1 MPLTFKELKEF
12 TVQQLATLKKEYEP
26 MRGKTIS
33 IDNAK
38 KLSNKLDVLTKD
50 MLKKLANANIPFVST
65 SASSKLVTKHRMNPA
80 DIKETIN
87 LEEADELQQEACW
100 TGYKQVGFKKSG
112 RTGKRVP
119 NCVPESVVKEM
130 FGDMINEINDLR
142 GSLTDAQLERMKQE
156 WENKPAS
163 ALTQGV
169 KQMIMNMDAPT
180 RAALEH
186 AKINHI
192 SKFAGSTFE
201 QNESVEPIEEVSQT
215 QPYSRYI
222 ANKMM
227 KNKTMKSFAPKVAK
241 MLVVRPSD
249 LEKMLPDYV
258 DGADIAKLFETPMM
272 SMNKQS
278 PEYKQ
283 GQQAAKQGKKYIDN
297 PHSDAQKKLNWSGG
311 HNAYRLMNMA
321 EERTY
326 TVVHVGHDKEVVK
339 ANGTYD
345 AAKKYAQ
352 MKGLKDTSGV
362 DAHLME
368 KGFASDANSPEYKEG
383 EKAAKQGKSYSDN
396 PYMKSNSFSAVDKRL
411 NWAGGLENAYGTGKG
426 HVFFNIKKESMS
438 VNEGMFKKLLQT
450 IHDKLE
456 REGGAAGYD
465 DLAKEVKKELDLD
478 ISKDTLKNMP
488 GVKQHRDGDYILEA
502 DLSKSQ
508 VNMVHKKA
516 DDMPKKDF
524 IKRYGKDGD
533 SVRYAT
539 ATNMVKKQ
547 LGIEEEE
554 FVPEQKQKGDNM
566 NEATYKD
573 KFKAAMKDFGIN
585 SLDDLDSDAD
595 KKKFFKHV
603 DAMHTAKN
611 EELTPAQKKL
621 PVGLQKAI
629 KDKEDKKPKSNVA
642 KINKMRGIMV
652 DSKEENTNE
661 SKDMDKLD
669 RADRAQARTRKAR
682 RAMQQDRIKQ
692 QQALTNPK
700 NEIKKEG
707 FASDAQRKAA
717 FASGYKEKGKKKK
730 EEVSEMMKPQEMAV
744 NAMAMNAMK
753 MNAMKMPIRAMYKKE
768 MKTGDDDMTPDALK
782 LNAMVKDPHK
792 SKEDKPMKDMNAMYM
807 KSDVRADVKNNGGAD
822 MSKVKD
828 APKMQ
833 TAMKKINA
841 MYKTEKY
848 LPTKDNSINDAVAQ
862 MQVNEMKTVNVR
874 VKELSQMVEKYLLS
888 GGVKGNINLEI
899 AEGKQ
904 VLPLK
909 EVRTFVDTYNKHF
922 LTNYKTEELLER

>member
-1 MPLTFKELKEF
+1 MIKKNYSELFEF
-12 TVQQLATLKKEYEP
+12 TSAQLDRLKKEYEP

-33 IDNAK
+33 FANSRKLNAMMDR
-38 KLSNKLDVLTKD
+38 LSKD
-50 MLKKLANANIPFVST
+50 MLVKLANADVPFVST
-65 SASSKLVTKHRMNPA
+65 SAASKLVMKHGMKFTDFKLNMS
-80 DIKETIN
+80 
-87 LEEADELQQEACW
+87 EADELQCEACW
-100 TGYKQVGFKKSG
+100 TGYKQVGFKKSS

-130 FGDMINEINDLR
+130 FGEVNDLR
-142 GSLTDAQLERMKQE
+142 GSFTDAQMERMKQE
-156 WENKPAS
+156 WKNKPAS
-163 ALTQGV
+163 AMTQGV
-169 KQMIMNMDAPT
+169 KQMIMNLDAPT
-180 RAALEH
+180 RAALEN

-201 QNESVEPIEEVSQT
+201 QKEEVDPSCKICEGEACECSQGEDFT
-215 QPYSRYI
+215 EASKYLRYSDLLIQKGRMQSAGDKQGEKRTDIEIEKEKKKLGITDEFVPEADLKEFKKMVVTI
-222 ANKMM
+222 ADPMKRAKAMDDIKRFGKGTGFRIDKMSDGKSFRIDGKGADLNKFATDM
-227 KNKTMKSFAPKVAK
+227 KNFYGAK
-241 MLVVRPSD
+241 IKAES
-249 LEKMLPDYV
+249 LE
-258 DGADIAKLFETPMM
+258 
-272 SMNKQS
+272 
-278 PEYKQ
+278 
-283 GQQAAKQGKKYIDN
+283 
-297 PHSDAQKKLNWSGG
+297 
-311 HNAYRLMNMA
+311 
-321 EERTY
+321 
-326 TVVHVGHDKEVVK
+326 
-339 ANGTYD
+339 
-345 AAKKYAQ
+345 
-352 MKGLKDTSGV
+352 
-362 DAHLME
+362 
-368 KGFASDANSPEYKEG
+368 
-383 EKAAKQGKSYSDN
+383 
-396 PYMKSNSFSAVDKRL
+396 
-411 NWAGGLENAYGTGKG
+411 
-426 HVFFNIKKESMS
+426 
-438 VNEGMFKKLLQT
+438 
-450 IHDKLE
+450 
-456 REGGAAGYD
+456 
-465 DLAKEVKKELDLD
+465 
-478 ISKDTLKNMP
+478 
-488 GVKQHRDGDYILEA
+488 EA

-508 VNMVHKKA
+508 VKMVHKKA

-652 DSKEENTNE
+652 DSKEEITNE
-661 SKDMDKLD
+661 TKDMDKLD

-700 NEIKKEG
+700 NEIKEYGSMNAQYEMMKKEMMQKMEMMKAETDPEKMEMMKKEMMKEMEDMPEMMKKEMMKKMEMAMKEG

-768 MKTGDDDMTPDALK
+768 MKTGDDDMQ
-782 LNAMVKDPHK
+782 
-792 SKEDKPMKDMNAMYM
+792 PMSSMKMNAMTDPKKMNAMAMQDPKQDMAAGYM
-807 KSDVRADVKNNGGAD
+807 KSDVRAAVKDGGGKD
-822 MSKVKD
+822 MAKVKD
-828 APKMQ
+828 KPEMMA
-833 TAMKKINA
+833 AMKKINA
-841 MYKTEKY
+841 TYNREKY
-848 LPTKDNSINDAVAQ
+848 LPVKEGSIQDTVAQ
-862 MQVNEMKTVNVR
+862 MKMTENREINLKG
-874 VKELSQMVEKYLLS
+874 KELDKMVADYLKK
-888 GGVKGNINLEI
+888 GGVISKLPAAIAKGMKPSDMEPY
-899 AEGKQ
+899 K
-904 VLPLK
+904 VKMK
-909 EVRTFVDTYNKHF
+909 EVREFITTYNNHF
-922 LTNYKTEELLER
+922 LTDFKAEELLER

>member
-119 NCVPESVVKEM
+119 NCVPESVVKE
-130 FGDMINEINDLR
+130 
-142 GSLTDAQLERMKQE
+142 
-156 WENKPAS
+156 
-163 ALTQGV
+163 
-169 KQMIMNMDAPT
+169 
-180 RAALEH
+180 
-186 AKINHI
+186 
-192 SKFAGSTFE
+192 
-201 QNESVEPIEEVSQT
+201 ESVEPIE
-215 QPYSRYI
+215 
-222 ANKMM
+222 
-227 KNKTMKSFAPKVAK
+227 
-241 MLVVRPSD
+241 
-249 LEKMLPDYV
+249 
-258 DGADIAKLFETPMM
+258 ETPMM

-311 HNAYRLMNMA
+311 HNAYRLQNMG

-326 TVVHVGHDKEVVK
+326 TVVHVKHGKEVVK

-368 KGFASDANSPEYKEG
+368 E
-383 EKAAKQGKSYSDN
+383 
-396 PYMKSNSFSAVDKRL
+396 
-411 NWAGGLENAYGTGKG
+411 T
-426 HVFFNIKKESMS
+426 NIS
-438 VNEGMFKKLLQT
+438 EGMFKRLLQT

-465 DLAKEVKKELDLD
+465 DLAKEVKKELNLD

-652 DSKEENTNE
+652 DSKEDVIEDKGFSSQQIKMAYGILNDPRYKQGNYSGAVMAIDKIAKGLSDHPDVANALKRANE
-661 SKDMDKLD
+661 SKE
-669 RADRAQARTRKAR
+669 
-682 RAMQQDRIKQ
+682 
-692 QQALTNPK
+692 
-700 NEIKKEG
+700 EIKEYGSMNAQYEMMKKEMMQKMEMMKAEADPEKMEMMKKEMMKEMEDMPEMMKKEMMKKMEMAMKEG

-753 MNAMKMPIRAMYKKE
+753 MNAMNMPIRAMYKKE
-768 MKTGDDDMTPDALK
+768 LHQIKTGDDDMTPDALK

-792 SKEDKPMKDMNAMYM
+792 SKEDKPMKDMNATYM

-822 MSKVKD
+822 MAKVKD

-841 MYKTEKY
+841 MYGESNIISASTINKREHNEDMKY
-848 LPTKDNSINDAVAQ
+848 LKTKPGSIEEAYLLARGIGEKSLTEAKYVIGMQDASYFKG
-862 MQVNEMKTVNVR
+862 NEMMSAMKAGNVDKLDMHAGDGTITFTANNLNEAQRNAEKAIKDYINKETRNDRNALFAFNDLELEEVDGDGPTRQQEQSIKR
-874 VKELSQMVEKYLLS
+874 VLDKYSNKAMFNTPS
-888 GGVKGNINLEI
+888 GKASGPLQKFADDESLEDMAVSGVM
-899 AEGKQ
+899 
-904 VLPLK
+904 
-909 EVRTFVDTYNKHF
+909 
-922 LTNYKTEELLER
+922 

>member
-119 NCVPESVVKEM
+119 NCVPESVVKE
-130 FGDMINEINDLR
+130 
-142 GSLTDAQLERMKQE
+142 
-156 WENKPAS
+156 
-163 ALTQGV
+163 
-169 KQMIMNMDAPT
+169 
-180 RAALEH
+180 
-186 AKINHI
+186 
-192 SKFAGSTFE
+192 
-201 QNESVEPIEEVSQT
+201 ESVEPIV
-215 QPYSRYI
+215 
-222 ANKMM
+222 
-227 KNKTMKSFAPKVAK
+227 
-241 MLVVRPSD
+241 
-249 LEKMLPDYV
+249 
-258 DGADIAKLFETPMM
+258 ETPMM

-311 HNAYRLMNMA
+311 HNAYRLQNMG

-326 TVVHVGHDKEVVK
+326 TVVHVKHGKEVVK

-368 KGFASDANSPEYKEG
+368 E
-383 EKAAKQGKSYSDN
+383 
-396 PYMKSNSFSAVDKRL
+396 
-411 NWAGGLENAYGTGKG
+411 T
-426 HVFFNIKKESMS
+426 NIS
-438 VNEGMFKKLLQT
+438 EGMFKRLLQT

-465 DLAKEVKKELDLD
+465 DLAKEVKKELNLD

-603 DAMHTAKN
+603 DGMHTAKN

-629 KDKEDKKPKSNVA
+629 AKKQGDKKEELDDKDKETIKPIIKQL
-642 KINKMRGIMV
+642 NKAVKAHG
-652 DSKEENTNE
+652 
-661 SKDMDKLD
+661 
-669 RADRAQARTRKAR
+669 AQAKQLQKDIKDETDLKEYGSMNAQYEMMKKEMMQKMEMMKAETDPEKMEMMKKEMMKEMEDMPEMMKKEMMKKMEM
-682 RAMQQDRIKQ
+682 AM
-692 QQALTNPK
+692 
-700 NEIKKEG
+700 KEG
-707 FASDAQRKAA
+707 FSSDAQRKAA

-753 MNAMKMPIRAMYKKE
+753 MNAMNMPIRAMYKKE
-768 MKTGDDDMTPDALK
+768 LHQIKTGDDDMTPDALK

-792 SKEDKPMKDMNAMYM
+792 SKEDKPMKDMNATYM

-822 MSKVKD
+822 MAKVKD

-841 MYKTEKY
+841 MYGESNIISASTINKREHNEDMKY
-848 LPTKDNSINDAVAQ
+848 LKTKPGSIEEAYLLARGIGEKSLTEAKYVIGMQDASYFKG
-862 MQVNEMKTVNVR
+862 NEMMSAMKAGNVDKLDMHAGDGTITFTANNLNETQRNAEKAIKDYINKETRNDRNALFAFNDLELEEVDGDGPTRQQEQSIKR
-874 VKELSQMVEKYLLS
+874 VLDKYSNKAMFNTPS
-888 GGVKGNINLEI
+888 GKASGPLQKFADDESLEDMAVSGVM
-899 AEGKQ
+899 
-904 VLPLK
+904 
-909 EVRTFVDTYNKHF
+909 
-922 LTNYKTEELLER
+922 